1 MREHKRLRDEVK
13 VLWTEFAAHSRVVLV
28 ETVLA
33 ADLGAL
39 REVVDHLKL
48 AHLLIR
54 LRLDVAAGPHDGP
67 VLVTVLRLAEA
78 VILKS
83 VANQVDIDVVVKFEI
98 QLAVLRLVRSNIH
111 RVDVRSEQHMPFL
124 EATGV
129 SRRLLHSLLVGLINF
144 TFGGRVWNSYR
155 FTTFRLLFNIAL
167 RLRSQH
173 SMTLSLLAVGLAQLR
188 DFGRRLR
195 LSLRVFEEYGVDLAS
210 LLRATGAD
218 PLELRHF
225 VLIQAHQ

>member
-1 MREHKRLRDEVK
+1 MWEHKRLRDEVK

-39 REVVDHLKL
+39 REMVDHLEL
-48 AHLLIR
+48 THLLIR
-54 LRLDVAAGPHDGP
+54 LRLDVAAGPHDRP
-67 VLVTVLRLAEA
+67 VLVTVLRLAEP

-111 RVDVRSEQHMPFL
+111 WVNVRSEQHVPFL

-129 SRRLLHSLLVGLINF
+129 SRRLLHSLLIGLINF
-144 TFGGRVWNSYR
+144 TFGAWVGDSYC
-155 FTTFRLLFNIAL
+155 FTTFRLLFCIVL
-167 RLRSQH
+167 RLRG
-173 SMTLSLLAVGLAQLR
+173 MTLSLLAGGLA
-188 DFGRRLR
+188 
-195 LSLRVFEEYGVDLAS
+195 
-210 LLRATGAD
+210 
-218 PLELRHF
+218 
-225 VLIQAHQ
+225 